1 MTYRFTK
8 NATDE
13 SKLTCVWSHFE
24 GGCMKKICL
33 HRFWLLIILSAHFGN
48 VFICYKTLHQK
59 KSNFSGVEWF

>member
-24 GGCMKKICL
+24 GGCMKKNLFTQVLVTNYIKCTL
-33 HRFWLLIILSAHFGN
+33 WKCFHLL
-48 VFICYKTLHQK
+48 
-59 KSNFSGVEWF
+59 